1 MQARPTSQK
10 PKFTV
15 LASGLGWHVEDLQR
29 AAIKVGVE
37 LEPVLFQNLSIE
49 LKPSSGTLQ
58 PFSKTTSE
66 LIRAGAHLLNEQD
79 AILVRMM
86 PPSGLERVVFRMDV
100 LHRLQESGVPVI
112 NPPRTIEMA
121 VDKALSLA
129 RIGGAGIAVPE
140 TWIGE
145 SPDDALI
152 AFDRLGGDVV
162 CKPIFGSE
170 GRGLIRLQ
178 NREMAWRVVHGLNQT
193 GSVIYLQKFIDNDGF
208 DLRIMILNGEVLA
221 AMRRTAPAN
230 DFRTNVAQGA
240 KAEIL
245 TNVPHEVS
253 EIAIQVSRIT
263 SGLILGVDLMQSRVD
278 ARWHVLEVNAVPGWR
293 ALSAVSGVDIAAEWL
308 WAVHRG
314 LK

>member
-1 MQARPTSQK
+1 MQSSPASKTPR
-10 PKFTV
+10 FTV

-29 AAIKVGVE
+29 AALKVGVE
-37 LEPVLFQNLSIE
+37 LTASLFQNLSIQ
-49 LKPSSGTLQ
+49 LQ
-58 PFSKTTSE
+58 STDSAQSE
-66 LIRAGAHLLNEQD
+66 IIRAGSHRLDEQD

-100 LHRLQESGVPVI
+100 LHRLQEMGVPVL
-112 NPPRTIEMA
+112 NPPRTVEMA
-121 VDKALSLA
+121 VDKALSLS
-129 RIGGAGIAVPE
+129 RIGGAGIAVPP

-152 AFDRLGGDVV
+152 AFDQLGGDVV

-193 GSVIYLQKFIDNDGF
+193 GSVIYLQKFIENDRS

-221 AMRRTAPAN
+221 AMRRTAPLN
-230 DFRTNVAQGA
+230 DWRTNVAQGA
-240 KAEIL
+240 KAEALKTI
-245 TNVPHEVS
+245 PHEVRS
-253 EIAIQVSRIT
+253 IACQTGQVI
-263 SGLILGVDLMQSRVD
+263 GGNILGVDLMRSQDGQWV
-278 ARWHVLEVNAVPGWR
+278 VLEVNAVPGWR
-293 ALSAVSGVDIAAEWL
+293 ALSAVSGVDVAAEWL
-308 WAVHRG
+308 WAVKRG

>member
-100 LHRLQESGVPVI
+100 LHRLPASHG
-112 NPPRTIEMA
+112 RT
-121 VDKALSLA
+121 
-129 RIGGAGIAVPE
+129 
-140 TWIGE
+140 
-145 SPDDALI
+145 
-152 AFDRLGGDVV
+152 DRL
-162 CKPIFGSE
+162 
-170 GRGLIRLQ
+170 
-178 NREMAWRVVHGLNQT
+178 RV
-193 GSVIYLQKFIDNDGF
+193 
-208 DLRIMILNGEVLA
+208 
-221 AMRRTAPAN
+221 
-230 DFRTNVAQGA
+230 
-240 KAEIL
+240 
-245 TNVPHEVS
+245 
-253 EIAIQVSRIT
+253 
-263 SGLILGVDLMQSRVD
+263 
-278 ARWHVLEVNAVPGWR
+278 
-293 ALSAVSGVDIAAEWL
+293 
-308 WAVHRG
+308 
-314 LK
+314 